1 METSP
6 CADCGIHLP
15 EVTHWSFYFERP
27 LCAPCYRAEQRRT
40 KQDNEIRILEQL
52 FTRSAA

>member
-1 METSP
+1 M
-6 CADCGIHLP
+6 L
-15 EVTHWSFYFERP
+15 EVERWSFYFERP

-40 KQDNEIRILEQL
+40 KQDAEIWVLEQL